1 MVSGVSVVLWKLL
14 KVVFKIGK
22 SVVEAVKECS
32 VVSDVSE
39 VSEVSEVSVVNIV
52 VIVVVVVDIVDC
64 GRGGGWEK
72 KQHLACWPNKIQIE
86 KLY

>member
-32 VVSDVSE
+32 VVSD

>member
-39 VSEVSEVSVVNIV
+39 VSEVSDVVNIV